1 LPYDRSAWRQ
11 SQHAFASTGLEVPV
25 DPIRNCQP
33 FGQIMMRKLCALM
46 ITVIVLITV
55 RPAHANQLDD
65 IRAAGVLRAA
75 VFDSN
80 PPFGSKAT
88 VSHEL
93 VCYDV
98 DFAAAIAK
106 HIGVKLKLLA
116 TNPSNRIPLLQAG
129 KADLIVAYLTIT
141 HRRAEVIEFS
151 IPYFRTGVQL
161 MVRTEDSNRFEDF
174 IYSRIGVV
182 RNTTQEEYLSHDFRA
197 AKRLVYDDTPQAMEA
212 LRNGSV
218 AAVAQDHH
226 TLASFLAT
234 APDRARFKILP
245 IDLTEESVGI
255 GILKNRKELLDAVNG
270 ELLELE
276 KSGEAVRIY
285 HKWFGSLGEAV
296 QERNFKIAVPC
307 EALTG
312 WATGN
317 CDRRLP

>member
-1 LPYDRSAWRQ
+1 
-11 SQHAFASTGLEVPV
+11 
-25 DPIRNCQP
+25 
-33 FGQIMMRKLCALM
+33 MMRKLCALM

-161 MVRTEDSNRFEDF
+161 MVRTEDSNRFE
-174 IYSRIGVV
+174 V
-182 RNTTQEEYLSHDFRA
+182 RVA
-197 AKRLVYDDTPQAMEA
+197 AKTDLTAEDGLTGCNINDAQAQAAYQGTDLLDFADQHSIRMHQPGE
-212 LRNGSV
+212 V
-218 AAVAQDHH
+218 KFAAV
-226 TLASFLAT
+226 TLVERLHGLGLGNVGTDRCRIEDGVEPLCRQLIRQVSRRRHQSFLMIRQTRRHLAGSIHHLERKNEQRRHVGT
-234 APDRARFKILP
+234 PAGSCRGKDGHDRQNRSAPGPR
-245 IDLTEESVGI
+245 SSGI
-255 GILKNRKELLDAVNG
+255 TLRVYRTG
-270 ELLELE
+270 E
-276 KSGEAVRIY
+276 
-285 HKWFGSLGEAV
+285 HSL
-296 QERNFKIAVPC
+296 
-307 EALTG
+307 
-312 WATGN
+312 
-317 CDRRLP
+317 